1 MNEFLKKALCL
12 LLPLAGAGAHA
23 ADLLIEAESFDSHGG
38 WKADAQFIDE
48 MGSTYLLAHGLGEPV
63 ADAVTEAVFPS
74 AGCYHLYVR
83 TYNWTSPWHSGEG
96 PGRFA
101 VSVDGRRLPATLG
114 ATGDRWEWQYAGKVD
129 VGTPS
134 VPGPVAASVALTD
147 LSGFDGRC
155 DALYFTTDADAMP
168 PAGGEALA
176 GFRRSRSDYKEVT
189 DGGNYDLVVVGGGI
203 AGMSAAVSA
212 ARLGCRVA
220 LIQNRPILGGNNSS
234 EVRVHLGGALDVGPY
249 PRLGWMQKEFGPTRE
264 GNARPPEYYE
274 DERKLDWVRNE
285 PGVKLFLNLHVNEV
299 ETDTAGM
306 ILSVTGQDT
315 LTGERIR
322 FTSPL
327 FADCTGDGS
336 VGYLAGAHYLIGRE
350 SREEFGEPSAPAEGD
365 AMTMGASVQWRSRVA
380 SPGEKPGF
388 PEFHYG
394 LTFDDTTCHRTDMGE
409 WTWETGMHSDQL
421 RGFERVRDYGM
432 LVAYSNWS
440 YLVNRLGLYT
450 DRRLDW
456 VAYVGGKRESR
467 RLLGD
472 YILKEDDLVKR
483 VCHEDGSFA
492 ASWSIDLHFPD
503 PENSRQFP
511 DGPFIASNSHVFIHP
526 YAVPYRCLYSRNVG
540 NLFMAGRDISC
551 THVALGTVRVMRTT
565 GMMGEVVGMAASLC
579 RRHGVMPRAIYQ
591 SHLPELKALM
601 AEGVALPGLSDNQ
614 KYNEGTHLTDSTDC
628 TAVSSSSPVMVQ
640 ARE

>member
-1 MNEFLKKALCL
+1 MTDFLRKGFSL
-12 LLPLAGAGAHA
+12 LFPFFTLGAA
-23 ADLLIEAESFDSHGG
+23 ASDLLVEAESFANPGG
-38 WKADAQFIDE
+38 WKVDAQFIDE
-48 MGSTYLLAHGLGEPV
+48 MGSPYLLAHGLGEPV
-63 ADAVTEAVFPS
+63 ADAETVIELPAP
-74 AGCYHLYVR
+74 GCYHLYAR
-83 TYNWTSPWHSGEG
+83 TYNWTSPWHNGEG
-96 PGRFA
+96 PGAFA
-101 VSVDGRRLPATLG
+101 VSVNGVRLPVTLG
-114 ATGDRWEWQYAGKVD
+114 TAGDCWEWQYAGKVD
-129 VGTPS
+129 VDSQSAVVT
-134 VPGPVAASVALTD
+134 LTD

-155 DALYFTTDADAMP
+155 DALYFTTDRDLVPPSEKESLTAFRRERSAAGKLAD
-168 PAGGEALA
+168 GGE
-176 GFRRSRSDYKEVT
+176 
-189 DGGNYDLVVVGGGI
+189 YDLVVVGGGI

-220 LIQNRPILGGNNSS
+220 LLQNRPVLGGNNSS

-249 PRLGWMQKEFGPTRE
+249 PRLGNMQKEFGPERE
-264 GNARPPEYYE
+264 GNARPAEYYE
-274 DERKLDWVRNE
+274 DGRKLDWVMNE
-285 PGVKLFLNLHVNEV
+285 PGVKLFLNMHVNEV
-299 ETDTAGM
+299 ETDSTGL
-306 ILSVTGQDT
+306 IRSVTGQDT
-315 LTGERIR
+315 HTGERTR
-322 FTSPL
+322 FSAPL

-350 SREEFGEPSAPAEGD
+350 GRDEFGEPSAPERGD
-365 AMTMGASVQWRSRVA
+365 SMTMGASVQWRSREL
-380 SPGEKPGF
+380 SDGEDARF

-394 LTFDDTTCHRTDMGE
+394 LAFNDSTCHPTPMGE

-440 YLVNRLGLYT
+440 YIINRLGLFP

-483 VCHEDGSFA
+483 VSHEDGSFA

-579 RRHGVMPRAIYQ
+579 RRHGVMPRDIYQ
-591 SHLPELKALM
+591 SHLPELKTLM
-601 AEGVALPGLSDNQ
+601 SEGVARPGLPDNQ
-614 KYNEGTHLTDSTDC
+614 KYNEGTHLSD
-628 TAVSSSSPVMVQ
+628 
-640 ARE
+640 